1 MLHNTRTVY
10 STESL
15 RDAHTLRDL
24 LAVEGVSAVVFRD
37 PFEGGATGGVA
48 GVTIQVGAA
57 DEAVARR
64 VVGRFEQR
72 RLRAAG
78 EGSVLDAWPRCP
90 ECDAPRMTCC
100 PVCQT
105 AGHHFPAADHELA
118 IPPEPGDAQEPL
130 ACGCGGC
137 AAGESGDTSPHAET
151 GSDAVHGHPLH
162 PEALPLLTCT
172 TCDEPF
178 VPRYLQRC
186 EWCGHAFADGIEFEL
201 PDDPN
206 EPVEPLNA
214 RVVFVFFALAA
225 GALAILA
232 WLAHVL

>member
-24 LAVEGVSAVVFRD
+24 LAAEGVSAVVFRD
-37 PFEGGATGGVA
+37 PFERGATGGT
-48 GVTIQVGAA
+48 GCVTIQVGAA
-57 DEAVARR
+57 DEAAARR

-72 RLRAAG
+72 RLRAA
-78 EGSVLDAWPRCP
+78 EGDVIDAWPRCP
-90 ECDAPRMTCC
+90 QCEAPRMTCC

-105 AGHHFPAADHELA
+105 AGHNFPAADHELCLSA
-118 IPPEPGDAQEPL
+118 EPGDAGEPL

-137 AAGESGDTSPHAET
+137 AAAAPGEIGPESG
-151 GSDAVHGHPLH
+151 GRSDALQDAASQPA
-162 PEALPLLTCT
+162 ALPLLTCT

-178 VPRYLQRC
+178 VPHYLKRC
-186 EWCGHAFADGIEFEL
+186 EWCGHAFPDGIEFEL
-201 PDDPN
+201 PDD
-206 EPVEPLNA
+206 PVEPLNA

-225 GALAILA
+225 GALAMLA